1 VQVRQ
6 KHALYILPPHL
17 QLVEALQSAATGVEK
32 MFLPPCF
39 HQNAWS
45 ESIHDSRGTT
55 GTQECYLDFLRVG
68 GCRDKGDRKH
78 PEPHHSMKDGRSHI
92 STP

>member
-6 KHALYILPPHL
+6 KHALYILPLHL
-17 QLVEALQSAATGVEK
+17 QLVEALQSAATRVEK
-32 MFLPPCF
+32 MLLPPCF

-45 ESIHDSRGTT
+45 ESIHDSRGAT
-55 GTQECYLDFLRVG
+55 GTQECDLDFLCVG
-68 GCRDKGDRKH
+68 GCRDKGERKY
-78 PEPHHSMKDGRSHI
+78 PEPHHSMTDGRSHI